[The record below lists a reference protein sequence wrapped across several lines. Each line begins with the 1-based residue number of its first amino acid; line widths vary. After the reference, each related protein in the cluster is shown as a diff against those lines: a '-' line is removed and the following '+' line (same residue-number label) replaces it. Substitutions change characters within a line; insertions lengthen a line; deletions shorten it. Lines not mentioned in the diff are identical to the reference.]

1 MKLSKYTWLIGLVTT
16 IAIIVIPIIIFLP
29 KADKPISADPW
40 ENVPL
45 RIPHIDHTEDHS
57 KLDLK

>member
-40 ENVPL
+40 EMFHFEFL
-45 RIPHIDHTEDHS
+45 T
-57 KLDLK
+57 